1 MPSGSSSAS
10 HAFAGGIERKNQ
22 EFSKQVGL
30 GHFEGRGWRGFH
42 HDASLCI
49 VAFESDVLGESWST
63 FQAENI

>member
-10 HAFAGGIERKNQ
+10 HACAGGIERNYQ
-22 EFSKQVGL
+22 EFKQVGL